1 MTFTTYWLLQ
11 LAIAALIVWI
21 GGISSG
27 RTRIAVAT
35 ALGLGPFVAVCRLFV
50 ELLRDLQ

>member
-11 LAIAALIVWI
+11 LAITALTVWL
-21 GGISSG
+21 GGVSSG

-35 ALGLGPFVAVCRLFV
+35 ALGLGPFVAVYRLFV

>member
-1 MTFTTYWLLQ
+1 MTFTTYWLMQ

-21 GGISSG
+21 GGVSSG

-35 ALGLGPFVAVCRLFV
+35 ALGLGPFVAVYRLFV

>member
-1 MTFTTYWLLQ
+1 MTYTTYWILQ
-11 LAIAALIVWI
+11 LAITALVVWV
-21 GGISSG
+21 GGVRSG

-35 ALGLGPFVAVCRLFV
+35 ALGLGPFVAVYRLFV